1 MCGEC
6 LGGPLRLPGTESA
19 SRWALLGQ
27 APAKIVQKKA
37 GVATEKAGAN
47 TRTEYANVQRGVWEL
62 ALVTNAMRSAYP
74 RVLAQHKSV
83 RRGL

>member
-1 MCGEC
+1 M
-6 LGGPLRLPGTESA
+6 PDTESV
-19 SRWALLGQ
+19 SRWVLLGQ

-37 GVATEKAGAN
+37 GAVTEKAGAN
-47 TRTEYANVQRGVWEL
+47 TRTEYVNVQRGVWEL

-74 RVLAQHKSV
+74 RVLVQHKSV